1 MENTQQLPLPSAIEE
16 FEKMKKEH
24 NNKQQ
29 DDLNTRHVFIKI
41 LTIEEKL
48 HIPNTTITC
57 NHPHSFL

>member
-29 DDLNTRHVFIKI
+29 DDLNTKHVFIKI
-41 LTIEEKL
+41 LTIKEKL
-48 HIPNTTITC
+48 HIPNTTINC